1 MRVKWGSRG
10 SYGVEKE
17 REREKEKLISNKP
30 SAARLAMKEEKA
42 ARCQRSVVVA
52 AAAVASPLRD

>member
-1 MRVKWGSRG
+1 MGE
-10 SYGVEKE
+10 GVVGWKKSE

-52 AAAVASPLRD
+52 AAAVASPPRD